1 MITNSVK
8 TSAPSY
14 HAAIIMDGNGRW
26 AKERG
31 HPRFWGH
38 IRGAA
43 VASKIIEEAVNLKL
57 KAITLFSF
65 STENWSRPE
74 IEIRVLFKLLG
85 KFILKEKK
93 RALDKKIKFRVIGD
107 LTGLPRETVKII
119 RDMED
124 MTRDFGGLKL
134 TLAFGYGG
142 RAEILSAVN
151 LHIKN
156 NPGQEM
162 DMEKLE
168 KNFFA
173 PDLGDVD
180 FLIRTG
186 GDHRVSNFLLW
197 QLAYAE
203 LFFLDTKWP
212 EFAPSDLRNVYD
224 RFLKRERR
232 FGFIDA
238 TSELKKVSQMAV
250 ENKTVI
256 GTKNGK

>member
-1 MITNSVK
+1 MITDPVK
-8 TSAPSY
+8 TSALSY

-31 HPRFWGH
+31 RPRFWGH
-38 IRGAA
+38 VRGAA
-43 VASKIIEEAVNLKL
+43 VASKIIEEAVNLNL

-74 IEIRVLFKLLG
+74 IEIKVLFKLLG

-107 LTGLPRETVKII
+107 LTGLPAETVKVI
-119 RDMED
+119 RDMEG
-124 MTRDFGGLKL
+124 MTRDFEGLKL

-142 RAEILSAVN
+142 RSEILAAVN
-151 LHIKN
+151 LHIKS
-156 NPGQEM
+156 NPGQAM
-162 DMEKLE
+162 DMEQLE
-168 KNFFA
+168 KNLFA

-180 FLIRTG
+180 FLLRTG

-203 LFFLDTKWP
+203 LFFMDTKWP
-212 EFAPSDLRNVYD
+212 DFTQKDLRNVYD
-224 RFLKRERR
+224 RFLKRDRR

-238 TSELKKVSQMAV
+238 TGELKKVSQMAV
-250 ENKTVI
+250 QNKTAI
-256 GTKNGK
+256 GKKNEK